1 MNRLIAFFVNREL
14 FANLLT
20 IILIVF
26 GAFSLYKTQREMFPN
41 VTFDIVSIDVVFPGA
56 SPEEVEKLII
66 NPLEQDLNEVDGI
79 KRLQSYAIE
88 GSGRIVVVLDPDQ
101 TTEAEAKSDIQD
113 IVDQFTDLPEDAKT
127 PVVTSIESKQTP
139 VIEITVGGSARDIEL
154 RQIAKDIEKEIEK
167 LSSVAKVVPSAL
179 REKEVHVQAKPEML
193 ARYRISLD
201 EIISALK
208 LQNLN
213 VPGGVIESDPDS
225 DSKEIL
231 VRTLGELKSPDDIRN
246 TIIRANDLGKSIL
259 IRDVA
264 NVEYALERPTV
275 LMRTNGV
282 PSINLTVLKK
292 ERADAINLVR
302 DLKLKVDELKKRY
315 GSTVELN
322 LVNDSSVYIVRRL
335 SVLTS
340 NLGVGLL
347 LVLLILALVLPFRV
361 ALLVAFGIPFGFL
374 GAMIIFYTYGLS
386 INLISMIGLI
396 IVAGMLV
403 DDAVIVVDNAYR
415 FMAEGYSPKDAAILG
430 TQQIWPA
437 LTASVATTVCVFIP
451 MLLMSGI
458 FGKFVRQ
465 IPLGVIIPLI
475 ISLIEAF
482 FILPAHIASWIK
494 APTPDKKTQRH
505 PKNYIG
511 RMLEYTT
518 HSWENNIL
526 PAYIRSLERVLKRR
540 YLALGTV
547 AGVFVLVII
556 FAVKKMDFVLF
567 PPDGIE
573 QFYIRV
579 EAPVG
584 TSLDTTAELMKP
596 IEAKIKEIPPIEL
609 DNFVSL
615 IGLQMQDPNDPNRK
629 MGSHLGQITVFLTPE
644 ANRERLA
651 NEILE
656 STRASIGD
664 IKGFTYISFDK
675 VNPGP
680 PVGKAID
687 IGVRG
692 DDYET
697 ILPAVEKLKKIL
709 SEIEGTTD
717 IRDSYLAGKEEV
729 HIVVNGSE
737 AAAAGLSVA
746 AIGITVRAAFEGIIA
761 SSIRELDDE
770 IDIRVTLPTQAK
782 TNIKTLEKLEIPNR
796 MGNLI
801 PLKNIASFKKS
812 SGISIYSHED
822 NQRQVK
828 VNADLNTQ
836 ITNTSKVTPL
846 LLEKTKELEKEFK
859 GISFDFGGESE
870 DTQES
875 LQSLFEAFALS
886 IALILLILVFLFQ
899 NLLQP
904 ILVILVIPLGIISA
918 LGAFFFHGVPISFMG
933 MLGIIALGGVIVNN
947 AIVFIDFV
955 NFGREKNL
963 GLTESIMDA
972 AKMRA
977 RPILLTSL
985 TTVCGLL
992 PTAYGIGGMDR
1003 FVRPIA
1009 LALGWG
1015 LVIGSVLTAYVIPAS
1030 IAVTDDI
1037 RKYLERFKKKSV
1049 TAEV

>member
-20 IILIVF
+20 VILITF

-41 VTFDIVSIDVVFPGA
+41 VSFDIISIDFVFPGA
-56 SPEEVEKLII
+56 SPDEVEKLII

-88 GSGRIVVVLDPDQ
+88 GSGRIVAVLDPDQ
-101 TTEAEAKSDIQD
+101 TTEAEAKADIQD

-127 PVVTSIESKQTP
+127 PIVTSIESKQTP

-167 LSSVAKVVPSAL
+167 ISSVAKVVPSAL
-179 REKEVHVQAKPEML
+179 REKEIHVQAKPEML

-201 EIISALK
+201 EIVSALK

-213 VPGGVIESDPDS
+213 VPGGVIESDPENN
-225 DSKEIL
+225 SKEIL
-231 VRTLGELKSPDDIRN
+231 VRTLGELKSPDDIRK
-246 TIIRANDLGKSIL
+246 TIIRANDFGKSIQ
-259 IRDVA
+259 IQDVA
-264 NVEYALERPTV
+264 DVEYSLERPT
-275 LMRTNGV
+275 LLTRTNGL

-292 ERADAINLVR
+292 EKADAINLVR
-302 DLKLKVDELKKRY
+302 DLKLKVDELKSRY
-315 GSTVELN
+315 GTTVELN

-335 SVLTS
+335 SVLS
-340 NLGVGLL
+340 GNLIVGLF
-347 LVLLILALVLPFRV
+347 LVLFILALVLPFRV
-361 ALLVAFGIPFGFL
+361 AVLVSLGIPFAFL
-374 GAMIIFYTYGLS
+374 GTMIIFYTYGLS

-396 IVAGMLV
+396 IVTGMLV
-403 DDAVIVVDNAYR
+403 DDAIIVVDNAYR

-437 LTASVATTVCVFIP
+437 ITASVGTTICVFIP

-475 ISLIEAF
+475 ISLLEAF

-494 APTPDKKTQRH
+494 PPSQVKEPKAKKPNIITRL
-505 PKNYIG
+505 
-511 RMLEYTT
+511 LEHTT
-518 HSWENNIL
+518 HVWESKIL
-526 PAYIRSLERVLKRR
+526 PRYIISLEKVLKRR
-540 YLALGTV
+540 YLSLGSV
-547 AGVFVLVII
+547 AVVFVLVII

-584 TSLDTTAELMKP
+584 TSLETTAELMKP
-596 IEAKIKEIPPIEL
+596 IEAKISEIPKIEL
-609 DNFVSL
+609 DNYVTL
-615 IGLQMQDPNDPNRK
+615 VGLQMQDPNDPNRK

-656 STRASIGD
+656 ATRKNIVD
-664 IKGFTYISFDK
+664 VKGFEYISFDK

-692 DDYET
+692 ENYEQ
-697 ILPAVEKLKKIL
+697 ILPAVAKLKKII
-709 SEIEGTTD
+709 SEIEGSSD
-717 IRDSYLAGKEEV
+717 VRDSYLAGKEEV
-729 HIVVNGSE
+729 HVIINSNE
-737 AAAAGLSVA
+737 AAAAGLNVA
-746 AIGITVRAAFEGIIA
+746 AIGTTVRAAFEGIIA
-761 SSIRELDDE
+761 SSIQELDDE
-770 IDIRVTLPTQAK
+770 IDIRVTLPSKSK
-782 TNIKTLEKLEIPNR
+782 TNIETLKKLEIPNR
-796 MGNLI
+796 LGNLI
-801 PLKNIASFKKS
+801 PLKNIANFKMS

-836 ITNTSKVTPL
+836 ITNTSKVTPIL
-846 LLEKTKELEKEFK
+846 MQKTKELEKEFK
-859 GISFDFGGESE
+859 GVSFDFGGESE

-875 LQSLFEAFALS
+875 LQSLMEAFALS
-886 IALILLILVFLFQ
+886 IALIVLILVFLFQ

-904 ILVILVIPLGIISA
+904 LLVILVIPLGIIAA

-947 AIVFIDFV
+947 AIVMIDFV
-955 NFGREKNL
+955 NFGRTKNL
-963 GLTESIMDA
+963 GLTESILDA
-972 AKMRA
+972 AKIRA

-985 TTVCGLL
+985 TTVCGLM

-1015 LVIGSVLTAYVIPAS
+1015 LLIGSFLTAYVIPAS

-1037 RKYLERFKKKSV
+1037 RNFIIRFKKEKLGI
-1049 TAEV
+1049 T

>member
-1 MNRLIAFFVNREL
+1 
-14 FANLLT
+14 
-20 IILIVF
+20 
-26 GAFSLYKTQREMFPN
+26 
-41 VTFDIVSIDVVFPGA
+41 
-56 SPEEVEKLII
+56 
-66 NPLEQDLNEVDGI
+66 
-79 KRLQSYAIE
+79 
-88 GSGRIVVVLDPDQ
+88 
-101 TTEAEAKSDIQD
+101 
-113 IVDQFTDLPEDAKT
+113 
-127 PVVTSIESKQTP
+127 
-139 VIEITVGGSARDIEL
+139 VGGSARDLEL

-167 LSSVAKVVPSAL
+167 ISSVAKVVPSAL
-179 REKEVHVQAKPEML
+179 REKEIHVQAKPEML

-201 EIISALK
+201 EIITALK

-213 VPGGVIESDPDS
+213 VPGGVIEASPES
-225 DSKEIL
+225 GSKEIL
-231 VRTLGELKSPDDIRN
+231 VRTLGELKSPEDIRN
-246 TIIRANDLGKSIL
+246 TIIRANDFGKSIR
-259 IRDVA
+259 IQDVA
-264 NVEYALERPTV
+264 NVEYSLERPSLLT
-275 LMRTNGV
+275 RTNGI

-302 DLKLKVDELKKRY
+302 DLKIKVDELKKRY
-315 GSTVELN
+315 GTTVELN

-335 SVLTS
+335 SVLS
-340 NLGVGLL
+340 GNLIVGLF
-347 LVLLILALVLPFRV
+347 LVLFILALVLPFRV
-361 ALLVAFGIPFGFL
+361 AVLVSLGIPFAFL
-374 GAMIIFYTYGLS
+374 GTMIIFYTYGLS

-396 IVAGMLV
+396 IVTGMLV
-403 DDAVIVVDNAYR
+403 DDAIIVVDNAYR

-437 LTASVATTVCVFIP
+437 ISASVGTTICVFIP

-475 ISLIEAF
+475 ISLLEAF
-482 FILPAHIASWIK
+482 FVLPAHIAAWIK
-494 APTPDKKTQRH
+494 PPNQIKQVTAKKPNVVSRLL
-505 PKNYIG
+505 N
-511 RMLEYTT
+511 YTT
-518 HSWENNIL
+518 SVWEDRIL
-526 PAYIRSLERVLKRR
+526 PAYIRSLDRVIKRR
-540 YLALGTV
+540 YLSLGSV
-547 AGVFVLVII
+547 AAVFVLVII

-584 TSLDTTAELMKP
+584 TSLESTANLMKP
-596 IEAKIKEIPPIEL
+596 IEAKVSEIPKVEL
-609 DNFVSL
+609 DNYVTL
-615 IGLQMQDPNDPNRK
+615 VGLQMQDPNDPNRK
-629 MGSHLGQITVFLTPE
+629 MGSHLGQITVFLSPE

-656 STRASIGD
+656 ATRKSIGD
-664 IKGFTYISFDK
+664 VKGFEYISFDK

-692 DDYET
+692 ENYEQ
-697 ILPAVEKLKKIL
+697 ILPAVAKLKQIITD
-709 SEIEGTTD
+709 IEGSSD
-717 IRDSYLAGKEEV
+717 VRDSYLAGKEEV
-729 HIVVNGSE
+729 HVVINSSE
-737 AAAAGLSVA
+737 AAAAGLNVA
-746 AIGITVRAAFEGIIA
+746 AIGTTVRAAFEGIIA
-761 SSIRELDDE
+761 SSIQELDDE
-770 IDIRVTLPTQAK
+770 IDIRVTLPTRSK
-782 TNIKTLEKLEIPNR
+782 SNVETLERLEIPNR
-796 MGNLI
+796 LGNLI

-828 VNADLNTQ
+828 VNAALDTQ
-836 ITNTSKVTPL
+836 VTNTSKVTPIL
-846 LLEKTKELEKEFK
+846 VEKTKELEKEFQ
-859 GISFDFGGESE
+859 GVTFDFGGESE

-875 LQSLFEAFALS
+875 LQSLLEAFALS
-886 IALILLILVFLFQ
+886 IALIVLILVFLFQ

-904 ILVILVIPLGIISA
+904 LLVILVIPLGIIAA

-947 AIVFIDFV
+947 AIVMIDFV
-955 NFGREKNL
+955 NFGRSKNL
-963 GLTESIMDA
+963 GLTESILDA
-972 AKMRA
+972 AKIRA

-985 TTVCGLL
+985 TTVCGLM

-1015 LVIGSVLTAYVIPAS
+1015 LLIGSFLTAYVIPAS

-1037 RKYLERFKKKSV
+1037 GKYLARLRKNLFK
-1049 TAEV
+1049 TA

>member
-20 IILIVF
+20 IILLVF
-26 GAFSLYKTQREMFPN
+26 GVFALSKIRREMFPN
-41 VTFDIVSIDVVFPGA
+41 VTFDIITIDVVFPGA

-66 NPLEQDLNEVDGI
+66 NPLEQDMNEVDGI

-88 GSGRIVVVLDPDQ
+88 GSGRIVAVLDPDQ

-113 IVDQFTDLPEDAKT
+113 VVDKFTDLPEDAET
-127 PVVTSIESKQTP
+127 PVVTSVESKQTP
-139 VIEITVGGSARDIEL
+139 VIEVTVGGTDRDINL
-154 RQIAKDIEKEIEK
+154 RQFAKDIEKELEK
-167 LSSVAKVVPSAL
+167 ISAVAKVVPSAL
-179 REKEVHVQAKPEML
+179 REKEVHVRAKPEML

-213 VPGGVIESDPDS
+213 IPGGVIEADPANGA
-225 DSKEIL
+225 KEIL
-231 VRTLGELKSPDDIRN
+231 VRTLGELKNPEDIKN
-246 TIIRANDLGKSIL
+246 TIIRANDLGRSI
-259 IRDVA
+259 RVSDVA
-264 NVEYALERPTV
+264 SVEYSLERPTV

-302 DLKLKVDELKKRY
+302 DLRFKVDELKARY
-315 GSTVELN
+315 GNKVELN

-335 SVLTS
+335 GVLSS
-340 NLGVGLL
+340 NLVVGLF
-347 LVLLILALVLPFRV
+347 LVLFILALVLPFRV
-361 ALLVAFGIPFGFL
+361 ALLVSVGIPFGFL
-374 GAMIIFYTYGLS
+374 GTMIVFYIYGFS

-403 DDAVIVVDNAYR
+403 DDAIIVVDNAFR
-415 FMAEGYSPKDAAILG
+415 FMEEGYSPKEAAILG
-430 TQQIWPA
+430 TQQVWPA
-437 LTASVATTVCVFIP
+437 VAASVGTTICVFIP
-451 MLLMSGI
+451 MLMMSGI

-482 FILPAHIASWIK
+482 FMLPAHIASWIK
-494 APTPDKKTQRH
+494 LPD
-505 PKNYIG
+505 PKNENKDRRKNVIA
-511 RMLEYTT
+511 RLLASTNHT
-518 HSWENNIL
+518 WENKIL
-526 PAYIRSLERVLKRR
+526 PAYIRSLESVLRIR
-540 YLALGTV
+540 YKALASV
-547 AGVFVLVII
+547 AAVFVFVII

-573 QFYIRV
+573 QFFIRV

-584 TSLDTTAELMKP
+584 TSLEETAELMRP
-596 IEAKIKEIPPIEL
+596 IEAKIAEIPAIEL
-609 DNFVSL
+609 NNYVTQV
-615 IGLQMQDPNDPNRK
+615 GLQMQDPNDPNRK
-629 MGSHLGQITVFLTPE
+629 MGSHLGQIAVFLTPE
-644 ANRERLA
+644 ASRERLA

-656 STRASIGD
+656 STRTSLG
-664 IKGFTYISFDK
+664 KVEGFVNLSFDK

-692 DDYET
+692 DDYEK
-697 ILPAVEKLKKIL
+697 ILPAVNKLKTII
-709 SEIEGTTD
+709 SEIEGASD
-717 IRDSYLAGKEEV
+717 VRDSYLAGKEEV
-729 HIVVNGSE
+729 HVQVNGSE
-737 AAAAGLSVA
+737 AAAAGLNVA
-746 AIGITVRAAFEGIIA
+746 AIGITVRAAYEGVVA
-761 SSIRELDDE
+761 SSIQELDDE
-770 IDIRVTLPTQAK
+770 IDIRVTLPSSSK
-782 TNIKTLEKLEIPNR
+782 TSIKTLENLEIPNR
-796 MGNLI
+796 FGNLI
-801 PLKNIASFKKS
+801 PLRNIARFKKS
-812 SGISIYSHED
+812 SGVSIYSHED

-828 VNADLNTQ
+828 VNADLDTK

-846 LLEKTKELEKEFK
+846 LLEKTKLLENEFP
-859 GISFDFGGESE
+859 GITFDFGGESE
-870 DTQES
+870 DTMES

-886 IALILLILVFLFQ
+886 VALILLILVFLFQ

-904 ILVILVIPLGIISA
+904 LLVVLVIPLGIISA
-918 LGAFFFHGVPISFMG
+918 LGAFYLHGLPISFMG

-955 NFGREKNL
+955 NFGRTKNL
-963 GLTESIMDA
+963 DLTASILEA
-972 AKMRA
+972 AKLRA

-1015 LVIGSVLTAYVIPAS
+1015 LVIGSILTAYVIPSS

-1037 RKYLERFKKKSV
+1037 RNYMKRFKKLRS
-1049 TAEV
+1049 